1 MSEQKIPQGYKQ
13 TEIGVIPDDW
23 EIDKIGNVVSITT
36 GDKNTQDKVTDGL
49 YPFFV
54 RSQQVEKINSFSF
67 DGEAVLTAGDGVG
80 TGKIFHYINGKFD
93 FHQRVYLMH
102 NFSEKLNGYYFYIFF
117 SNHFYDRIMSMTA
130 KSSVDSV
137 RREMIADM
145 QIILPSKYE
154 QTLIAT
160 ALSDVDTLISELE
173 KLITKKQAIKTA
185 TMQQLLTGKARLPQF
200 ALRED
205 GTRKGYKQSELG
217 EVPEDWDVKTYGEV
231 FTFLSTSTNSR
242 DDLSSDG
249 DLGYIHYGDIHTKW
263 NNRLDLDR
271 QKLPKI
277 SRNLVSS
284 ALILDGDLIMAD
296 ASEDY
301 QGIGKSV
308 EIFNIRNKK
317 IVAGLHTFLLRDKN
331 KILADG
337 FRGYLHAIS
346 TVKAAFDRLA
356 TGLKVYGISK
366 NNLTTIFLPVPSV
379 EEQTA
384 IATILSDLDSEIQ
397 TLEQRLVKT
406 RQIKQG
412 MMQELLTGKTR
423 LLQGTVNT

>member
-13 TEIGVIPDDW
+13 TEVGVIPEDWLVEPLENFTSFISYGFTNPMPTTSSGPYMITAKDIDNGQIQYKGARTTDTLAFNKLLTPKSKPKKGDLLLTKDGTLGRLALVDDQLICINQSVAILRPNHKIVAQFFKLLLESPLYQERMFDDAGGSTIKHIYITIVNKMPLGLPANHKEQTLIATALSDIDTLISELEKLINKKQAIKTATMQQLLTGKTRLPQFALHADGTKKGYKQSELGEIPEDW

-102 NFSEKLNGYYFYIFF
+102 NFFEKLDGYYFYIFF
-117 SNHFYDRIMSMTA
+117 SNHFYERIMSMTA

-145 QIILPSKYE
+145 PIILP
-154 QTLIAT
+154 
-160 ALSDVDTLISELE
+160 
-173 KLITKKQAIKTA
+173 TKQ
-185 TMQQLLTGKARLPQF
+185 
-200 ALRED
+200 
-205 GTRKGYKQSELG
+205 
-217 EVPEDWDVKTYGEV
+217 
-231 FTFLSTSTNSR
+231 
-242 DDLSSDG
+242 
-249 DLGYIHYGDIHTKW
+249 
-263 NNRLDLDR
+263 
-271 QKLPKI
+271 
-277 SRNLVSS
+277 
-284 ALILDGDLIMAD
+284 
-296 ASEDY
+296 
-301 QGIGKSV
+301 
-308 EIFNIRNKK
+308 
-317 IVAGLHTFLLRDKN
+317 
-331 KILADG
+331 
-337 FRGYLHAIS
+337 
-346 TVKAAFDRLA
+346 
-356 TGLKVYGISK
+356 
-366 NNLTTIFLPVPSV
+366 
-379 EEQTA
+379 EQTA
-384 IATILSDLDSEIQ
+384 IAKILSDMDSEIQ
-397 TLEQRLVKT
+397 ALEKRLVKT